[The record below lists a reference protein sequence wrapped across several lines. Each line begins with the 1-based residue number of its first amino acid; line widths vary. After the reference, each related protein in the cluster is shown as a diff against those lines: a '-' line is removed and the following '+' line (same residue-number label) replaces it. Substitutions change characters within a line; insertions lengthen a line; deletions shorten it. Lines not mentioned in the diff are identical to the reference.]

1 MAASEIK
8 DAEFLPLIDMVV
20 ASVCVE
26 NMLLAEATVAKL
38 KDLWEEQLDV
48 RRCSP
53 LLKGLSRLES
63 LEAHCW
69 DLL

>member
-8 DAEFLPLIDMVV
+8 DSEFLPLVDMVV

-38 KDLWEEQLDV
+38 KDLWEELLDV

-53 LLKGLSRLES
+53 L
-63 LEAHCW
+63 
-69 DLL
+69 